1 MLKQAIRDYL
11 KKQKQMRLA
20 SNICMQ
26 IRIDS
31 KQVIALLRRDNFD
44 EAKKL
49 LTATQEKFKEVNTIA
64 KSEKRALE
72 ENFYQEAIEEFIEA
86 FTLFNYLQKPAK
98 KLPKY
103 IQVTPEQ
110 MIGGICDFTGEL
122 VRKAVNAAGKGDIK
136 ILEKYHREIEEVA
149 EELTKIGFKGKLRQ
163 KYDEVERNYR
173 RMEQILYDVRLKRS

>member
-1 MLKQAIRDYL
+1 MLKQSIRDYL
-11 KKQKQMRLA
+11 KKQTKMRLGA
-20 SNICMQ
+20 SICMQ

-49 LTATQEKFKEVNTIA
+49 LLATQDKFKEVNVLA
-64 KSEKRALE
+64 KEEKRVLE
-72 ENFYQEAIEEFIEA
+72 ENFYQEGVEEFVEA
-86 FTLFNYLQKPAK
+86 FTLFNYLQKPVK
-98 KLPKY
+98 KIPKY

-136 ILEKYHREIEEVA
+136 ILEKYHREIEGIA